1 MNISEIAG
9 LDYTY
14 HSLSD
19 FADLIIGNARV
30 DKATRVRIA
39 TGSIVLLDNDYY
51 GDPQQE
57 IHLDIREIVRN
68 HTWLPV
74 PGLFIVNN
82 APQMIIAPSPAMT
95 IEREQL
101 ESQEGIAQGEP
112 LDKGLRIE
120 QDGSIRLYFAVT
132 RYYNEVSFYSA
143 TVFLCEKLITTDW
156 QADTMFTPEF
166 DEIQVPEDYLLP
178 MSMFNLFKADN
189 GVDRYGRVEVI
200 SARGATRYDGLTH
213 LGTNKSEA
221 CMFTQLVKVSYVP
234 HEIGVP
240 FYMDIISYT
249 SEQGEPGSGTPHHIL
264 TPRFKV
270 VRKPME
276 QYAFLSSEGIY
287 YNIPMAGML
296 RNIPEYDITV
306 LKKATGYERT
316 DSFIS
321 DLHEQNSGALTRKT
335 AVALSKYLCSD
346 MVYHYDRDAAIWRRI
361 IIENPS
367 VAIANSGGAFSLTFQ
382 WRYEDNNKY
391 FNY

>member
-9 LDYTY
+9 QGYTY

-19 FADLIIGNARV
+19 VSDLVIDNARV
-30 DKATRVRIA
+30 DKATRVRILA
-39 TGSIVLLDNDYY
+39 GSTVLLDNDYY

-74 PGLFIVNN
+74 PGLFIVDDT
-82 APQMIIAPSPAMT
+82 PQMIFAPSPLMT
-95 IEREQL
+95 IEHED
-101 ESQEGIAQGEP
+101 ADQGEA

-120 QDGSIRLYFAVT
+120 QDGSIPLYFEVT
-132 RYYNEVSFYSA
+132 RYYNNVSIYTA
-143 TVFLCEKLITTDW
+143 IVFLCEKLITTDW
-156 QADTMFTPEF
+156 RADTVFNPEF

-178 MSMFNLFKADN
+178 MSMFNLYKGDN

-213 LGTNKSEA
+213 YGASESEA
-221 CMFTQLVKVSYVP
+221 AMFTQLVKVSDVP

-249 SEQGEPGSGTPHHIL
+249 SEHGEPGSGTPHHIL

-287 YNIPMAGML
+287 YNIPMAGTL